1 MNNKNEVFE
10 YLIDQLRQQLQVV
23 DVMGEIKRWSIDRSI
38 TGRGNYTDEENAVI
52 DAYIGLEHNPYKQRC
67 EDLAHEVLSLK
78 NQLRD
83 ASAQIKELHLALAQA
98 TGDVEAYKLIRKG
111 EHVPGAKSDVYM
123 YFGATEQCGCNGDDA
138 QPSIPTGWV
147 RWRGGACPVPDTIAV
162 DVMFRDSQIIEHITP
177 SSVLWEHH
185 GALHGRE
192 IIAYRAPSNCEHTFV
207 PDEYGLGSICLRC
220 GAKE

>member
-1 MNNKNEVFE
+1 MSNKNEVFE
-10 YLIDQLRQQLQVV
+10 CLIDQLRQQ
-23 DVMGEIKRWSIDRSI
+23 EI
-38 TGRGNYTDEENAVI
+38 NN
-52 DAYIGLEHNPYKQRC
+52 QC
-67 EDLAHEVLSLK
+67 EDMAHEVQSLK

-83 ASAQIKELHLALAQA
+83 ASSLVAELQEDNIKKSEHISHLTGQVKELHMALAQA
-98 TGDVEAYKLIRKG
+98 TGDAEAYKLIRKG
-111 EHVPGAKSDVYM
+111 EHAPGAKSDVYM

-192 IIAYRAPSNCEHTFV
+192 IIAYLAPSNCEHAFV
-207 PDEYGLGSICLRC
+207 PDEYGLESICLRC